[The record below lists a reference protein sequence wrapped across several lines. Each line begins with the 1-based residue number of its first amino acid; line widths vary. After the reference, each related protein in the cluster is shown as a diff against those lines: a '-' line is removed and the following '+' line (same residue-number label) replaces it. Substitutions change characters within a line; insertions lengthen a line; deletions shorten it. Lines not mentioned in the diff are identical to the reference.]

1 MHARLI
7 FPSLAL
13 LGLLSGCAGTVAL
26 QPADDA
32 NNPAC
37 AEVMVRVPDV
47 VAGLD
52 RRSTN
57 AQSTAA
63 WGDPAA
69 VILRCGL
76 PDVGPSA
83 LPCFTV
89 DDVDWLRDDAKDP
102 NFTFI
107 TYGRNPAV
115 EVLVDST
122 SVSGTAALS
131 DLSIAVGTLEPLR
144 VCVDATDV
152 LGN

>member
-1 MHARLI
+1 MRARLLV
-7 FPSLAL
+7 PSLAL
-13 LGLLSGCAGTVAL
+13 LGLLSGCAGTIAL
-26 QPADDA
+26 RPAEAA
-32 NNPAC
+32 NDPAC
-37 AEVMVRVPDV
+37 AEIMVRVPDV

-76 PDVGPSA
+76 PDGGPSV
-83 LPCFTV
+83 LPCFTL
-89 DDVDWLRDDAKDP
+89 DDVDWLRDGASDP
-102 NFTFI
+102 NFTFT

-115 EVLVDST
+115 EVLIDST
-122 SVSGTAALS
+122 IVSGTAALS

-144 VCVDATDV
+144 ICVDATDV

>member
-1 MHARLI
+1 MRARHL

-26 QPADDA
+26 QPADAA
-32 NNPAC
+32 NDPRC
-37 AEVMVRVPDV
+37 ADVMVRVPDF

-63 WGDPAA
+63 WGNPAA

-76 PDVGPSA
+76 PDTGPSV

-89 DDVDWLRDDAKDP
+89 DNVDWLRDDASDP

-115 EVLVDST
+115 EVLIDSNA
-122 SVSGTAALS
+122 VSGTAALS

-144 VCVDATDV
+144 VCIDSTDV

>member
-1 MHARLI
+1 MRARLLV
-7 FPSLAL
+7 PSLAL
-13 LGLLSGCAGTVAL
+13 LGLLSGCAGTIAL
-26 QPADDA
+26 QPAEAA
-32 NNPAC
+32 NDPAC

-76 PDVGPSA
+76 PDGGPSV

-89 DDVDWLRDDAKDP
+89 DNVDWLRDDANDP
-102 NFTFI
+102 NFTFV

-115 EVLVDST
+115 EVLIDSAA
-122 SVSGTAALS
+122 VSGTTVLS

>member
-1 MHARLI
+1 MRARLLV
-7 FPSLAL
+7 PSLAL
-13 LGLLSGCAGTVAL
+13 LGLLSGCAGTIAL
-26 QPADDA
+26 QPAEAA
-32 NNPAC
+32 NDPAC

-76 PDVGPSA
+76 PDGGPSV

-89 DDVDWLRDDAKDP
+89 DNVDWLRDDANDP
-102 NFTFI
+102 NFTFV

-115 EVLVDST
+115 EVLIDST
-122 SVSGTAALS
+122 AVSGTAVLS

>member
-1 MHARLI
+1 MRARLLV
-7 FPSLAL
+7 PSLAL
-13 LGLLSGCAGTVAL
+13 LGLLSGCAGTIAL
-26 QPADDA
+26 QPAEAA
-32 NNPAC
+32 NDPAC

-76 PDVGPSA
+76 PDGGPSV

-89 DDVDWLRDDAKDP
+89 DNVDWLRDDANDP
-102 NFTFI
+102 NFTFV

-115 EVLVDST
+115 EVLIDSAA
-122 SVSGTAALS
+122 VSGTAVLA

>member
-1 MHARLI
+1 MRARLLV
-7 FPSLAL
+7 PSLAL
-13 LGLLSGCAGTVAL
+13 LGLLSGCAGTIAL
-26 QPADDA
+26 QPAEAA
-32 NNPAC
+32 NDPAC

-47 VAGLD
+47 VAGLE

-76 PDVGPSA
+76 PDGGPSA

-89 DDVDWLRDDAKDP
+89 DNVDWLRDDANDP

-115 EVLVDST
+115 EVLIDST
-122 SVSGTAALS
+122 TVSGTAALS
-131 DLSIAVGTLEPLR
+131 DLALAVGTLEPLR
-144 VCVDATDV
+144 FCVDTTDV

>member
-1 MHARLI
+1 MRARLLV
-7 FPSLAL
+7 PSLAL
-13 LGLLSGCAGTVAL
+13 VGLLSGCAGTIAL
-26 QPADDA
+26 QPAEAA
-32 NNPAC
+32 NDPAC
-37 AEVMVRVPDV
+37 AEVLVRVPDV

-76 PDVGPSA
+76 TDGGPSV

-89 DDVDWLRDDAKDP
+89 DNVDWLRDDANDP
-102 NFTFI
+102 NFTFV

-115 EVLVDST
+115 EVLIDST
-122 SVSGTAALS
+122 AVSGTAVLS

>member
-1 MHARLI
+1 MRARLLV
-7 FPSLAL
+7 PSLAL
-13 LGLLSGCAGTVAL
+13 LGLLSGCAGTIAL
-26 QPADDA
+26 QPAEAA
-32 NNPAC
+32 NDPAC
-37 AEVMVRVPDV
+37 AEIMVRVPDV

-76 PDVGPSA
+76 PDGGPSV

-89 DDVDWLRDDAKDP
+89 DNVDWLRDDANDP
-102 NFTFI
+102 NFTFV

-115 EVLVDST
+115 EVLIDSAA
-122 SVSGTAALS
+122 VSGTAVLS

>member
-1 MHARLI
+1 MRARLL

-26 QPADDA
+26 QPADAA
-32 NNPAC
+32 NHPAC
-37 AEVMVRVPDV
+37 AEVMVRLPDV
-47 VAGLD
+47 VADLD

-63 WGDPAA
+63 WGTPAS

-76 PDVGPSA
+76 PDTGPSA
-83 LPCFTV
+83 LPCFSV
-89 DDVDWLRDDAKDP
+89 DDVDWLRDDANDP
-102 NFTFI
+102 NFAFL

-115 EVLVDST
+115 EVLIDST
-122 SVSGTAALS
+122 AVSGTTVLS

-144 VCVDATDV
+144 VCIDATDV
-152 LGN
+152 LDN